1 MLDANIDLDA
11 FDDWQK
17 AQEEGIDV
25 PIYRPGSATDVLFT
39 IRVAGPDSER
49 FEAAEQRS
57 IEERVAAQGPLS
69 RGEEIEAG
77 ARFLAR
83 ISMAWTLKDRAGKPV
98 KFTEEAATKLFRE
111 YKPIRKAVDSVAAN
125 RNRFTPRSPTAFAEP
140 SATS

>member
-1 MLDANIDLDA
+1 MLDPNIDLDA
-11 FDDWQK
+11 FDAWQT
-17 AQEEGIDV
+17 AQEEGVEV
-25 PIYRPGSATDVLFT
+25 PIYKPGTTEVLFS

-69 RGEEIEAG
+69 RSEEIEAG

-83 ISMAWTLKDRAGKPV
+83 ICMAWTLTDRAGKPV
-98 KFTEEAATKLFRE
+98 KFAEDAACKLFRE

-125 RNRFTPRSPTAFAEP
+125 RNRFTPRSPAGSAEP

>member
-1 MLDANIDLDA
+1 MLDPNIDLDA
-11 FDDWQK
+11 FDALQR
-17 AQEEGIDV
+17 AQEEGVEV
-25 PIYRPGSATDVLFT
+25 PIYKPGTTEALFT

-49 FEAAEQRS
+49 FEAAEQRA

-69 RGEEIEAG
+69 RSEEIEAG

-83 ISMAWTLKDRAGKPV
+83 ISMGWTLKDRGGKPV

-111 YKPIRKAVDSVAAN
+111 YKAIRKTVDGVAAN
-125 RNRFTPRSPTAFAEP
+125 RNRFTPRSSMASAEP

>member
-1 MLDANIDLDA
+1 MLDPNIDLDA

-17 AQEEGIDV
+17 AQEEGVEV
-25 PIYRPGSATDVLFT
+25 PIYKPGTRDVLFA

-49 FEAAEQRS
+49 FEAAEQRA

-69 RGEEIEAG
+69 RNEEVEAG

-83 ISMAWTLKDRAGKPV
+83 ISIAWTLKDRSGKPV

-111 YKPIRKAVDSVAAN
+111 YKMIRKAVDGVAGN
-125 RNRFTPRSPTAFAEP
+125 RNRFTPRSSTASAEP